1 MGMAP
6 IGLAQVMGR
15 SVSDGDREG
24 GIFWLARECQ
34 VISCFIL
41 QIKYRSRISSLLVGT
56 ECVHLSHSFLPSD
69 LNNPNMQI

>member
-24 GIFWLARECQ
+24 GILWLAK
-34 VISCFIL
+34 VPSN
-41 QIKYRSRISSLLVGT
+41 YLLY
-56 ECVHLSHSFLPSD
+56 SA
-69 LNNPNMQI
+69 N